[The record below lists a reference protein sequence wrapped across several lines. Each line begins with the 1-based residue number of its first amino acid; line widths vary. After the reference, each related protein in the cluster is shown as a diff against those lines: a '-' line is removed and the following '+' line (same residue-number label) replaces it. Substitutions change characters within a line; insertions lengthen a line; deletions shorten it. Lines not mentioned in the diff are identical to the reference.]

1 MPGKFHFLW
10 LVLMLGFAC
19 KDSAQVA
26 DPTPNPE
33 LAYQG
38 RLTEANTLV
47 NGARSFVF
55 SILDS
60 TGDEL
65 WNSGTQTITVV
76 EGLYGVVLGAT
87 GMPVLP
93 GSLTLRANLHL
104 HVVADGVTL
113 SPDVS
118 LIPALQSS
126 TTWNVIGPFFGDVSG
141 TQQSI
146 SVDKLKGIPI
156 NLVALTAGQVL
167 TFDGTSWTASDGSS
181 GRGPQGPDGA
191 TGATGASGPP
201 GASGSVGATGATG
214 PQGATGAAGTTGG
227 TNGSGFNFRNAFDA
241 GASYAIDDVA
251 TFNGSTYVA
260 IVASAGPNNATPN
273 LNPSAWSVMAQEGA
287 AGAAGTAGAQGQAG
301 TSGAAGA
308 TGGTGA
314 TGAPGLQGP
323 AGVTGAQGPTGA
335 TGTNGTGFN
344 FRNAFDASASYA
356 IDDVATFN
364 GSTYVAIVASAG
376 PNNATPNLNPSAWS
390 VMAQEGAAGAA
401 GAAGAQGQ
409 TGTSGAAGATGGTG
423 ATGSPGL
430 QGPAGASPF
439 TLDGSN
445 AVFTTGSV
453 GIGIDPPN
461 ATAALDLTSTT
472 QGLLAPRMTTTQ
484 RLAIA
489 SPANGLIVYDT
500 VLKSL
505 EVYDTVAAVWNQ
517 LADTATTGSVT
528 SVTAAAPLTVTS
540 GTSTPAIGLGTVPV
554 ANGGTGAATL
564 TGYLLGSG
572 ASPVT
577 ASASIPG
584 TAVSGNI
591 AGSAASVTGTVALAN
606 GGTGATTATAAITN
620 LLPSQTG
627 YSGKVLTTSGTVAS
641 WAAGA
646 SGTVTSVTATSPITI
661 VTGTSTP
668 AITLGTVPVVNGGT
682 GAATFVQGQI
692 LFGTT
697 TTPISSSSA
706 LFWNSTLN
714 RLGIGTSS
722 PSFPLD
728 VEASVS
734 ANIAT
739 YSFMNSTAQVS
750 NNTGGTSAPIGIY
763 ASNRMVANE
772 FDAISDA
779 RIKNVIG
786 PSDMASD
793 LGTLEKFKIRDF
805 RYVDLVGKGNRSK
818 KGVIAQELEKVYPDA
833 VRMTYDFIPS
843 VYAMANDVRYNAA
856 THELTITVPKA
867 HGFAVGNIVR
877 IITDAGNVD
886 KPVASVADDQ
896 AFVLAD
902 FPNDPG
908 KVFVFGKKVDDFR
921 VVDYDQLFSMNI
933 SATQQLA
940 VENRDLKARI
950 AALERA
956 VSALQERK

>member
-323 AGVTGAQGPTGA
+323 AG
-335 TGTNGTGFN
+335 
-344 FRNAFDASASYA
+344 
-356 IDDVATFN
+356 
-364 GSTYVAIVASAG
+364 
-376 PNNATPNLNPSAWS
+376 
-390 VMAQEGAAGAA
+390 
-401 GAAGAQGQ
+401 
-409 TGTSGAAGATGGTG
+409 
-423 ATGSPGL
+423 
-430 QGPAGASPF
+430 ASPF

-620 LLPSQTG
+620 LLPSHTG

>member
-1 MPGKFHFLW
+1 MYDTTTKSL
-10 LVLMLGFAC
+10 
-19 KDSAQVA
+19 QVY
-26 DPTPNPE
+26 D
-33 LAYQG
+33 
-38 RLTEANTLV
+38 
-47 NGARSFVF
+47 
-55 SILDS
+55 
-60 TGDEL
+60 
-65 WNSGTQTITVV
+65 
-76 EGLYGVVLGAT
+76 
-87 GMPVLP
+87 
-93 GSLTLRANLHL
+93 
-104 HVVADGVTL
+104 
-113 SPDVS
+113 
-118 LIPALQSS
+118 
-126 TTWNVIGPFFGDVSG
+126 
-141 TQQSI
+141 
-146 SVDKLKGIPI
+146 
-156 NLVALTAGQVL
+156 
-167 TFDGTSWTASDGSS
+167 
-181 GRGPQGPDGA
+181 
-191 TGATGASGPP
+191 
-201 GASGSVGATGATG
+201 SVGAA
-214 PQGATGAAGTTGG
+214 
-227 TNGSGFNFRNAFDA
+227 
-241 GASYAIDDVA
+241 
-251 TFNGSTYVA
+251 
-260 IVASAGPNNATPN
+260 
-273 LNPSAWSVMAQEGA
+273 
-287 AGAAGTAGAQGQAG
+287 
-301 TSGAAGA
+301 
-308 TGGTGA
+308 
-314 TGAPGLQGP
+314 
-323 AGVTGAQGPTGA
+323 
-335 TGTNGTGFN
+335 
-344 FRNAFDASASYA
+344 
-356 IDDVATFN
+356 
-364 GSTYVAIVASAG
+364 
-376 PNNATPNLNPSAWS
+376 
-390 VMAQEGAAGAA
+390 
-401 GAAGAQGQ
+401 
-409 TGTSGAAGATGGTG
+409 
-423 ATGSPGL
+423 
-430 QGPAGASPF
+430 
-439 TLDGSN
+439 
-445 AVFTTGSV
+445 
-453 GIGIDPPN
+453 
-461 ATAALDLTSTT
+461 
-472 QGLLAPRMTTTQ
+472 
-484 RLAIA
+484 
-489 SPANGLIVYDT
+489 
-500 VLKSL
+500 
-505 EVYDTVAAVWNQ
+505 WNQ

-528 SVTAAAPLTVTS
+528 SVTASAPLTVTN
-540 GTSTPAIGLGTVPV
+540 GTTTPAIALSTVPV
-554 ANGGTGAATL
+554 ASGGTGATTL

-572 ASPVT
+572 ASAVT
-577 ASASIPG
+577 ASSTIPG

-591 AGSAASVTGTVALAN
+591 AGTAANVSGTVAIAN

>member
-627 YSGKVLTTSGTVAS
+627 YSGDQRHRNLSNHHSHGNQHSCHHTRHGTSGERR
-641 WAAGA
+641 
-646 SGTVTSVTATSPITI
+646 
-661 VTGTSTP
+661 
-668 AITLGTVPVVNGGT
+668 
-682 GAATFVQGQI
+682 
-692 LFGTT
+692 
-697 TTPISSSSA
+697 
-706 LFWNSTLN
+706 N
-714 RLGIGTSS
+714 RG
-722 PSFPLD
+722 
-728 VEASVS
+728 
-734 ANIAT
+734 
-739 YSFMNSTAQVS
+739 
-750 NNTGGTSAPIGIY
+750 
-763 ASNRMVANE
+763 
-772 FDAISDA
+772 
-779 RIKNVIG
+779 
-786 PSDMASD
+786 SD
-793 LGTLEKFKIRDF
+793 LCPGADSIRHDDDTHFQQFSLILEQHAKPFGHRYQQPQLSPRCRSISEREYRDL
-805 RYVDLVGKGNRSK
+805 LV
-818 KGVIAQELEKVYPDA
+818 
-833 VRMTYDFIPS
+833 
-843 VYAMANDVRYNAA
+843 
-856 THELTITVPKA
+856 HELY
-867 HGFAVGNIVR
+867 R
-877 IITDAGNVD
+877 
-886 KPVASVADDQ
+886 S
-896 AFVLAD
+896 
-902 FPNDPG
+902 
-908 KVFVFGKKVDDFR
+908 
-921 VVDYDQLFSMNI
+921 S
-933 SATQQLA
+933 
-940 VENRDLKARI
+940 
-950 AALERA
+950 
-956 VSALQERK
+956 